1 MIRILWSGW
10 GDRSCGDRSS
20 RGVETTWKK
29 DLAMKLRWIDSK
41 GVNNHPEA
49 ALASLA
55 KLEAV
60 QTTWVLPVH
69 GAPWRGDAE

>member
-1 MIRILWSGW
+1 M
-10 GDRSCGDRSS
+10 
-20 RGVETTWKK
+20 T
-29 DLAMKLRWIDSK
+29 LRWIDSN

-69 GAPWRGDAE
+69 GGPWRGDAE